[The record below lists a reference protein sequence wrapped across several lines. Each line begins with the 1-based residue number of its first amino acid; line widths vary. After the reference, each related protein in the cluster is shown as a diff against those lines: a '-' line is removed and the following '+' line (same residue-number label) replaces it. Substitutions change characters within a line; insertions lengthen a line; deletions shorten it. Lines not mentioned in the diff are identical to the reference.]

1 MEGVAMKRHF
11 VAAIFLAVGL
21 AVPALAAEKSTVI
34 GGAGGAA
41 GSAVRASPSKAPK
54 KAATKKKSAAEKGLK
69 VAQIEKSGSG
79 SKTPPKTTRRMR
91 GYGN

>member
-1 MEGVAMKRHF
+1 MKRHY
-11 VAAIFLAVGL
+11 VAGIFLAVGL

-34 GGAGGAA
+34 GGASGTA
-41 GSAVRASPSKAPK
+41 GTAVRASPSKAPK
-54 KAATKKKSAAEKGLK
+54 KAATKKKSVTEKGVK

-79 SKTPPKTTRRMR
+79 AKSPPKTTRRMR